1 MNKFMTTFNLTFF
14 SKIKAK
20 SFIFTTL
27 IIIAGMFI
35 AFNLDK
41 IINLFNSDDEALMLE
56 VDAEESFLTV
66 FEPTLASFDDTIEIV
81 DSDGSATLEIVS
93 TEPLQAEIR
102 MDEEISDTRE
112 QNIQLALNE
121 TNRAYVLQT
130 LNLSEAE
137 ISQMYEEVPV
147 DFLVASEEG
156 SGGFEAADADETNIL
171 NMVIFYFSVI
181 LMFIIIISYASQIA
195 TEIANEK
202 SSRVI
207 EMIVSSIRPTQH
219 LMAKVFAMIAV
230 SVLQIVLI
238 TIGGLIAFYFSDTTE
253 LLDQFGLEAND
264 QTLKIIIYCIIFVI
278 LGLILYLSVS
288 AMLGSFINR
297 MEDLQQGLMPVTF
310 LSMIGYFIALGG
322 ISFADNIAVTI
333 TSYFPFFTPFVMPLR
348 LLVNDTGHAPMI
360 IGIVIMIITIIITLL
375 LAGYIYKR
383 SVLSTESGIMKNI
396 KRIRK

>member
-14 SKIKAK
+14 SKLKAK
-20 SFIFTTL
+20 SFLVTTL

-41 IINLFNSDDEALMLE
+41 IIGLFDSEDDALMLE
-56 VDAEESFLTV
+56 VDADESFLSV
-66 FEPTLASFDDTIEIV
+66 FEPTLLSYDDTIEIV
-81 DSDGSATLEIVS
+81 EKDGNATLEVVNND
-93 TEPLQAEIR
+93 PLEAEMR
-102 MDEEISDTRE
+102 MDEEISTSQE

-130 LNLSEAE
+130 LELSQEE
-137 ISQMYEEVPV
+137 IEQMYAEVPV
-147 DFLVASEEG
+147 EFLVAADDE
-156 SGGFEAADADETNIL
+156 SGNFEAAGADDTNTL
-171 NMVIFYFSVI
+171 NMIIFYFSVI
-181 LMFIIIISYASQIA
+181 LMFIIILNYASQIA

-219 LMAKVFAMIAV
+219 LMAKVFAMISV
-230 SVLQIVLI
+230 SVIQVGLI
-238 TIGGLIAFYFSDTTE
+238 TIGGLVAFYFSDTTA
-253 LLDQFGLEAND
+253 LLDQFGLETND
-264 QTLKIIIYCIIFVI
+264 QTLKIVVYCIIYVI
-278 LGLILYLSVS
+278 LGLVLYLSVA

-297 MEDLQQGLMPVTF
+297 MEDLQQGLMPITL

-322 ISFADNIAVTI
+322 MAFADNIAVTI

-348 LLVNDTGHAPMI
+348 LLVNDTSHAPMI
-360 IGIVIMIITIIITLL
+360 IGIVIMVATIILTLL
-375 LAGYIYKR
+375 VAGFVYKR
-383 SVLSTESGIMKNI
+383 SVLSTESGIIKNL

>member
-219 LMAKVFAMIAV
+219 LMAKIFAMIAV

>member
-181 LMFIIIISYASQIA
+181 LMFIILISYASQIA

-219 LMAKVFAMIAV
+219 LMAKIFAMIAV

>member
-41 IINLFNSDDEALMLE
+41 IINLFDSDDEALMLE
-56 VDAEESFLTV
+56 VDADESFLTV

>member
-1 MNKFMTTFNLTFF
+1 MTTFNLTFF